1 MADLRTS
8 EIEACVL
15 ALAWDEGPLTPY
27 AIRKVFL
34 NSPSPQWSGSAGTIY
49 PLVNRLLRRGWIRSE
64 VRFRG
69 KRKGNQI
76 SLTAA
81 GLRVLRRWLAVPL
94 QDWVAGVPPD
104 PLRTRVRFLGALPLD
119 QRRQFIRRA
128 HRQTQEHLRLV
139 EEDCKLRRSTGNFQY
154 LMARGALLS
163 MRARCA
169 FVREVAKALGLSTR
183 KHTRAV
189 RAGEGS

>member
-1 MADLRTS
+1 MTGLKVS
-8 EIEACVL
+8 EIEGCVL

-64 VRFRG
+64 MRLRG
-69 KRKGNQI
+69 KRRGNQI

-81 GLRVLRRWLAVPL
+81 GLKALRRWLAVPL

-104 PLRTRVRFLGALPLD
+104 PLRTRVRFLGALPRD
-119 QRRQFIRRA
+119 KQRQFIRQAR
-128 HRQTQEHLRLV
+128 RRTQDHLHAV
-139 EEDCKLRRSTGNFQY
+139 EEDCKVRRSAGNFQF

-169 FVREVAKALGLSTR
+169 FVREVEKTLELSTR
-183 KHTRAV
+183 KPRRVGRA
-189 RAGEGS
+189 